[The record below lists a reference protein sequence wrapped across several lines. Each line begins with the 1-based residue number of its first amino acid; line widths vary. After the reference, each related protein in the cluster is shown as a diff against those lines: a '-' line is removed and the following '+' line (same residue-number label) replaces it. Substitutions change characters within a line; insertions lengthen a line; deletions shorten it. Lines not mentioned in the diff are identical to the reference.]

1 MFLFILMFFSSEA
14 LNAQK
19 RYWVFFSDKTG
30 VEFDPYSYFDAAAI
44 QKRIERKIPLNQ
56 FTDLPLS
63 EVYLTGVSNITG
75 NLGTV
80 SRWFNAVAVNA
91 DKRELKRISDLPYVT
106 GVQEIQMVSYETE
119 KVFDSEVDY
128 NVDQLREAQIN
139 AFGIKYFEE
148 AGIDG
153 AGVRIAIFDG
163 GFPGVDTSPMFQH
176 IRESGRIIATWDF
189 VKDKEF
195 VYDYS
200 SHGTSVFTCIAG
212 ILDNKKFGL
221 ATGAEFLLARTEITR
236 EVFSEEENW
245 LAALE
250 WADKNGADI
259 ISRSLGYTFK
269 RYFPTQM
276 DGKSTLVSRS
286 ANMAASRGILV
297 LNAAGNDGDK
307 KWEVI
312 NAPADADSILSIG
325 GVSPDNGYHINF
337 SSFGPTFDGRM
348 KPNLVA
354 FGKVATSNARKVK
367 QSFGTSFSTPLVSG
381 FAACVMQMH
390 PEWNNMETFRELEM
404 SGHLYPYFDYAHGY
418 GVPQAYYFTAGKL
431 QVPPSF
437 YFEDGEQ
444 TLKIITFGD
453 QSESD
458 IWPEDDS
465 AALEELESNGAEYGF
480 EQLPEDS
487 AWVITEDFS
496 DVNPVEY
503 IDDEAQLDEQTDYSE
518 EEILVEE
525 GIETVDE
532 ESEDAYIEDEYSE
545 LEDFSDE
552 LPGEYE
558 FESEFDEG
566 FESENQVP
574 EGLYSLDWNF
584 LYYHITRENEQKIKR
599 YAVVNMQFNN
609 EFSISSD
616 ELESGD
622 TVMVYFRGYTESYIY
637 QTDSQ

>member
-1 MFLFILMFFSSEA
+1 MFLFILMFFSSEV

-91 DKRELKRISDLPYVT
+91 DKRELKRITDLPYVA

-176 IRESGRIIATWDF
+176 IRESGRIIDTWDF
-189 VKDKEF
+189 VKNKEF

-200 SHGTSVFTCIAG
+200 THGTSVFTCIAG

-259 ISRSLGYTFK
+259 ISSSLGYTFK

-354 FGKVATSNARKVK
+354 FGKVATSNERKVK

-437 YFEDGEQ
+437 YFEDGEE

-458 IWPEDDS
+458 TWPEDDS
-465 AALEELESNGAEYGF
+465 AALSELESYAAEYDF
-480 EQLPEDS
+480 HQLPEDS
-487 AWVITEDFS
+487 VLISEDYS
-496 DVNPVEY
+496 DVNPVEF
-503 IDDEAQLDEQTDYSE
+503 IDDEAWFEEQTDNSE
-518 EEILVEE
+518 EEIVLEE

-532 ESEDAYIEDEYSE
+532 ESEDTNIEDEYSE

-558 FESEFDEG
+558 FESEFEEG